1 MSKVEVAKTI
11 EQRVIAFLNLGE
23 DGQVLSFFG
32 HVRKATERDLV
43 SLETNLKTAAFQQTQ
58 KLDSLND
65 DLKDAEQAVKEAYES
80 VDTTRIK
87 TNADQKGYI
96 EQYLNQVKSAEAGVQ
111 TVKDR
116 IESANES
123 HKDLVKSYEDKIKTL
138 KTRLATFSGE

>member
-1 MSKVEVAKTI
+1 M
-11 EQRVIAFLNLGE
+11 
-23 DGQVLSFFG
+23 
-32 HVRKATERDLV
+32 
-43 SLETNLKTAAFQQTQ
+43 
-58 KLDSLND
+58 
-65 DLKDAEQAVKEAYES
+65 KEAYES

-96 EQYLNQVKSAEAGVQ
+96 EQYLNQVKRAEAGVQ

>member
-87 TNADQKGYI
+87 TNSDQKAYI
-96 EQYLNQVKSAEAGVQ
+96 GQYLNQVGQAESKIQEVKNCIEAAG
-111 TVKDR
+111 K
-116 IESANES
+116 S

>member
-1 MSKVEVAKTI
+1 
-11 EQRVIAFLNLGE
+11 
-23 DGQVLSFFG
+23 
-32 HVRKATERDLV
+32 
-43 SLETNLKTAAFQQTQ
+43 
-58 KLDSLND
+58 
-65 DLKDAEQAVKEAYES
+65 VKEAYES

-96 EQYLNQVKSAEAGVQ
+96 EQYLNQVKRAEAGVQ

>member
-96 EQYLNQVKSAEAGVQ
+96 EQYLNQVKRAEAGVQ